1 MSDLIPVVTSADATP
16 LEMKLARVI
25 RDNLAKNRPDLQT
38 RQHQGAVNLISSTT
52 PFNVTISVLPDKVM
66 VRRGTQENAKISLS
80 GDLAAMDN
88 PTVPFKQKR
97 HWRHPRFARFVQ
109 QLIRQELRPWR
120 VAAEEFFECVHEQVD
135 VDISVKVKSEGEDRY
150 FEWGSGSESVLISSS
165 STALQR
171 LFDKQSILIEELV
184 RGNIHCHSSIRTTAL
199 LSELTLNRL
208 LGGL

>member
-1 MSDLIPVVTSADATP
+1 MSDHIPVITSDDATP
-16 LEMKLARVI
+16 LEMKLARII
-25 RDNLAKNRPDLQT
+25 RDNLAKNRPDLQG
-38 RQHQGAVNLISSTT
+38 RQHQGTVNLISSTT
-52 PFNVTISVLPDKVM
+52 PFNVTISLLPDKIV
-66 VRRGTQENAKISLS
+66 VRRGIQENAKISLS
-80 GDLAAMDN
+80 GNLAAADN
-88 PTVPFKQKR
+88 PADPFKQKG

-109 QLIRQELRPWR
+109 QLIRQKLRPWR

-135 VDISVKVKSEGEDRY
+135 VDISVKVKSKGEDKY

-171 LFDKQSILIEELV
+171 LFDKQSILIEEVV